1 MGDGEKNKRREK
13 GLPIAYDFQFGKRK
27 TKPPEASSPSKLP
40 FLSVLLHQA
49 AWSGTHSALAQNH
62 RRVRFLLLLG
72 AEQGSYLFWVH
83 LCSVSHISTGKLAT
97 AFLQIFVAS
106 KTGML
111 PNSPS
116 SFSAPPPPSS
126 AWAAFTLLKPQFN
139 KSHCAMLT
147 LRVREKGQWRA

>member
-1 MGDGEKNKRREK
+1 MQLWGMGKKNKRREK

-49 AWSGTHSALAQNH
+49 AWSGNHSALAQNH

-111 PNSPS
+111 PNSSQLLFCTPT
-116 SFSAPPPPSS
+116 SFLSLGCLYVIKAPI
-126 AWAAFTLLKPQFN
+126 
-139 KSHCAMLT
+139 
-147 LRVREKGQWRA
+147 